1 MTEQE
6 ATRLFEKWRKILHL
20 EAWDIKFQWCVRG
33 RDMNLQDCMGSTS
46 FLHESHQAIVQM
58 LDPVDFDNDLFS
70 YDYEK
75 TLVHELLHLRF
86 SDLENSG
93 DPLRDKLTHQLIDD
107 LARAF
112 ICASKDS
119 TAVQD

>member
-33 RDMNLQDCMGSTS
+33 RDMNLQDCMGCTS

-112 ICASKDS
+112 ICASKDN
-119 TAVQD
+119 TADRD